1 MHFGAFSFSSTPP
14 STWSAAFRS
23 RLFDQPPREPGKDY
37 NQGGGQ
43 FPPNDYTSE
52 PSVDKMGDH
61 FYLVSQ
67 TFG

>member
-1 MHFGAFSFSSTPP
+1 
-14 STWSAAFRS
+14 
-23 RLFDQPPREPGKDY
+23 LFDQPPREPGKDY